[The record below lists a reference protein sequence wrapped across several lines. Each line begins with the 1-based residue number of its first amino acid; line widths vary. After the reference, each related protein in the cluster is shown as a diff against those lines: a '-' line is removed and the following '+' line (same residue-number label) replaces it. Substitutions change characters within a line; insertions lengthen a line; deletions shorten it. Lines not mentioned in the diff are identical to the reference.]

1 VARSLAEARGVRH
14 GDIRAVGAEKMT
26 VGARDEAM
34 AHMIVERFG
43 DARSVLVI
51 VGEDHRAE
59 VARILNEKGWTTE
72 STRFP
77 EQ

>member
-1 VARSLAEARGVRH
+1 
-14 GDIRAVGAEKMT
+14 MT
-26 VGARDEAM
+26 VGERDEAM

-51 VGEDHRAE
+51 VGEDHRVE